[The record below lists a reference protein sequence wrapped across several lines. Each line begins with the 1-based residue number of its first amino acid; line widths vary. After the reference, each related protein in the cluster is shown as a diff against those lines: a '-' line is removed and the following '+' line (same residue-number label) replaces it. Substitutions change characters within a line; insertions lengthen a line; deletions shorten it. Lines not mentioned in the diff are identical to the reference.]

1 MKKTH
6 CPALVLLSVL
16 VSLPAASFAHNP
28 IIQTMYTAD
37 PAPMVHKGTLYLF
50 SSHDQDV
57 GEKNNFNMKD
67 WVLAT
72 TTDMVNW
79 TQHGAIAS
87 LRDFAW
93 AAKEISGWDGFDNGA
108 WAPQV
113 IERDGK
119 WYLYAP
125 VQGRGIGVLVA
136 DNPLGPYTDPIK
148 KPLIAGHA
156 GGLYDSIDPTVY
168 IDDKGQ
174 AYLAWGNPNLWSVK
188 LNKDMIS
195 YDTSVGEN
203 GIIRHPMTVKALGER
218 NPPDTQGTTLPKRA
232 LRGTSYEEGPWLYK
246 RKNLAYLFFAGGP
259 IPEHLAYA
267 TGPTPEGPWTYG
279 GVVMPPQSAFT
290 NHPGVVDF
298 KGKTY
303 LFYHNAALPGGDGFK
318 RSVAVDELKFNPD
331 GSVRTVQPTRE
342 GPAPVATLDPYQRV
356 EAETIAWSSGVKI
369 EPSSAGGQNV
379 RDIHDG
385 AYIQVRNVDFG
396 APGARAFMASLSSTA
411 KPKQATGAKIEI
423 RLGKLDG
430 QLIGTLPVSGT
441 GGQWKPQSVR
451 VSGASGVQDVFFV
464 FRGAAG
470 EELFKFDYWQFAHHD
485 LPADRDS
492 GAPRPGPAAKADR
505 AHNPVI
511 WADVPDIAVI
521 RVGKTYYMS
530 STTMHMSPG
539 LPIMKS
545 TDLVNWSMA
554 SYAYDTLADNEAF
567 RLENGK
573 NAYGEGSW
581 ASSLRYHDGMF
592 YASTFSATAGGRTH
606 IFATRDPGRG
616 PWKETSFEPAL
627 GDHSLFFD
635 DDGRVYMVFG
645 GGRISLI
652 ELKPDLSGFKPGG
665 VNKVI
670 IENVNALFGADQ
682 GGLKAEG
689 SQLSKINGRYYLFNI
704 ASPKTRWAR
713 TVIVH
718 RADKIDG
725 PYEGRIA
732 LDDRGIAQGG
742 LIDTP
747 EGKWY
752 AYLFKDNG
760 AVGRVPYLV
769 PVTWKDGWPVLG
781 QDGEVPMTLDIPAG
795 RQGRSGASGIV
806 ASDEFDRSPG
816 APALPLAW
824 QWNHNPEPR
833 NWSLT
838 KRPGYLSFVTSRVDS
853 SLPEARNTL
862 TQRTFGPDSFATT
875 SIDVSGMKDGDW
887 TGLAAFQKKYGFVGV
902 KMSAGAR
909 SLVMVSADSG
919 QPEEVASIPLSG
931 KTVHLKVECEFQSAP
946 DDARF
951 GVDENGA
958 KTYGIPGAPE
968 VARFSYSLDGKSWT
982 PIGRPSRLTYT
993 FPHFMGYRYALFYY
1007 STQTAGGRVDFDYYR
1022 IGQSG
1027 GSR

>member
-1 MKKTH
+1 MKKTS
-6 CPALVLLSVL
+6 CSAVVLLSVL
-16 VSLPAASFAHNP
+16 ASLPPASFAVNP
-28 IIQTMYTAD
+28 VIQTMYTAD
-37 PAPMVHKGTLYLF
+37 PAPMVHEGTLYLF
-50 SSHDQDV
+50 SSHDEDV
-57 GEKNNFNMKD
+57 GEKNSFNLKN

-79 TQHGAIAS
+79 TQHGVVAS
-87 LRDFAW
+87 LHDFPW

-136 DNPLGPYTDPIK
+136 DSPLGPYTDPIK

-174 AYLAWGNPNLWSVK
+174 AFLAWGNPNLWSVK

-203 GIIRHPMTVKALGER
+203 GIMRHPMTVAALGKR
-218 NPPDTQGTTLPKRA
+218 TPPDTVGFTIPKPA

-246 RKNLAYLFFAGGP
+246 RKNLYYLFFAGGP
-259 IPEHLAYA
+259 LPEHLAYS
-267 TGPTPEGPWTYG
+267 TGPTAEGPWTYG

-290 NHPGVVDF
+290 NHVGVVDF

-303 LFYHNAALPGGDGFK
+303 LFYHNAALKGGDGFK
-318 RSVAVDELKFNPD
+318 RSVSVEELKFNPD
-331 GSVRTVQPTRE
+331 GSVPTVQPTKE
-342 GPAPVATLDPYQRV
+342 GPAPVATLDPYKRV

-369 EPSSAGGQNV
+369 EPNSAGGQNV
-379 RDIHDG
+379 KDIHDG
-385 AYIQVRNVDFG
+385 DSIRVRNVDFG
-396 APGARAFMASLSSTA
+396 AAGARAFMASISSTA
-411 KPKQATGAKIEI
+411 KATAPTGAKVEI
-423 RLGKLDG
+423 RLDKLGG

-441 GGQWKPQSVR
+441 AGQWKPQSVL
-451 VSGASGVQDVFFV
+451 VSGASGIHDLVFV
-464 FRGAAG
+464 FRGAAAK
-470 EELFKFDYWQFAHHD
+470 ELFKFDYWQFAE
-485 LPADRDS
+485 LASATSQPLAAAPAH
-492 GAPRPGPAAKADR
+492 P
-505 AHNPVI
+505 AHNPLI

-554 SYAYDTLADNEAF
+554 SYAYDTLADNEAL

-573 NAYGEGSW
+573 NAYGAGSW
-581 ASSLRYHDGMF
+581 ASSLRFHDGVF
-592 YASTFSATAGGRTH
+592 YATTFSANTERTH
-606 IFATRDPGRG
+606 IYSTRDPDHG
-616 PWKETSFEPAL
+616 PWKETSFAPSL

-635 DDGRVYMVFG
+635 DDGRVYMVCG
-645 GGRISLI
+645 SGRISLV
-652 ELKPDLSGFKPGG
+652 ELKPDLSGIKPGG
-665 VNKVI
+665 VDKVI
-670 IENVNALFGADQ
+670 IENVNELFGTDQ
-682 GGLKAEG
+682 GGLRGEG
-689 SQLSKINGRYYLFNI
+689 SQLFKINGRYYLFNI

-713 TVIVH
+713 TVTIH
-718 RADKIDG
+718 RADSIDG

-742 LIDTP
+742 LVDTP

-752 AYLFKDNG
+752 AYLFKDNS
-760 AVGRVPYLV
+760 AVGRIPYLV
-769 PVTWKDGWPVLG
+769 PVTWKEGWPVLG
-781 QDGEVPMTLDIPAG
+781 KDGEVPMTLDIAAG
-795 RQGRSGASGIV
+795 GQGASGASGIV
-806 ASDEFDRSPG
+806 ANDEFDRLPD
-816 APALPLAW
+816 APPLPLAW

-838 KRPGYLSFVTSRVDS
+838 KRPGYMSFVTSRIDS
-853 SLPEARNTL
+853 GLSEARNTL
-862 TQRTFGPDSFATT
+862 TQRTFGPNSFATT

-887 TGLAAFQKKYGFVGV
+887 AGLSAFQKQYGFVGV
-902 KMSAGAR
+902 KMSGGAK
-909 SLVMVSADSG
+909 SLVMVSADAG
-919 QPEEVASIPLSG
+919 PLEEFASIPLSG
-931 KTVHLKVECEFQSAP
+931 NTVHLRVECEFESAP

-951 GVDENGA
+951 GIDGHSV
-958 KTYGIPGAPE
+958 KIYGKPGKPE

-982 PIGRPSRLTYT
+982 AIGRPSRLTYT

-1007 STQTAGGRVDFDYYR
+1007 STKSAGGRVDFDYYR
-1022 IGQSG
+1022 TGR
-1027 GSR
+1027 SR

>member
-1 MKKTH
+1 MKKSTRS
-6 CPALVLLSVL
+6 AAVLLSAL
-16 VSLPAASFAHNP
+16 TSLPLASFALNP
-28 IIQTMYTAD
+28 VIQTMYTAD
-37 PAPMVHKGTLYLF
+37 PAPMVHNGTLYLF
-50 SSHDQDV
+50 SSHDEEV
-57 GEKNNFNMKD
+57 GEKNNFNMKN

-79 TQHGAIAS
+79 TQHGVIAS
-87 LRDFAW
+87 LRDFPW
-93 AAKEISGWDGFDNGA
+93 AAKEISGWDGVDNGA
-108 WAPQV
+108 WAPQA
-113 IERDGK
+113 IEREGK

-125 VQGRGIGVLVA
+125 VHGRGIGVLVA
-136 DNPLGPYTDPIK
+136 DSPLGPYTDPIK
-148 KPLIAGHA
+148 KPLIAGQA
-156 GGLYDSIDPTVY
+156 GGLYDSIDPTVT

-203 GIIRHPMTVKALGER
+203 GIIRYPMTVKALGER
-218 NPPDTQGTTLPKRA
+218 NPPDKAGVTLPKPA

-246 RKNLAYLFFAGGP
+246 RKNLNYLFFAGGP
-259 IPEHLAYA
+259 IPEHLAYS

-290 NHPGVVDF
+290 NHAGVVDY

-331 GSVRTVQPTRE
+331 GSVQTVQPTRE
-342 GPAPVATLDPYQRV
+342 GPAPVATLDPYKRV

-369 EPSSAGGQNV
+369 EPNSAGGQNV

-385 AYIQVRNVDFG
+385 DHIQVRNVDFG
-396 APGARAFMASLSSTA
+396 NDGARAFMAILSSKA
-411 KPKQATGAKIEI
+411 KAIDTTGARIEI
-423 RLGKLDG
+423 RLDKLDG
-430 QLIGTLPVSGT
+430 QLIGTLPVRGT
-441 GGQWKPQSVR
+441 GGEWKRLSAR
-451 VSGASGVQDVFFV
+451 ISAAAGVHDLYFV

-470 EELFKFDYWQFAHHD
+470 EELFKFDYWQFSRHD
-485 LPADRDS
+485 PAVASR
-492 GAPRPGPAAKADR
+492 PRTAASANL
-505 AHNPVI
+505 AHNPLI

-554 SYAYDTLADNEAF
+554 SYAYETLVDDEAF

-573 NAYGEGSW
+573 NAYGAGSW
-581 ASSLRYHDGMF
+581 ASSLRYHDGVF
-592 YASTFSATAGGRTH
+592 HASTFSANTERTH
-606 IFATRDPGRG
+606 IYTTRDPDRG
-616 PWKETSFEPAL
+616 PWKESSFKPSL

-635 DDGRVYMVFG
+635 DDGRVYMVQG

-652 ELKPDLSGFKPGG
+652 ELLPDLSGIKPGG
-665 VNKVI
+665 VNQVI
-670 IENVNALFGADQ
+670 VENVNALFGPDQ
-682 GGLKAEG
+682 GGLKGEG

-704 ASPKTRWAR
+704 ASPGSRWAR
-713 TVIVH
+713 TAIVH
-718 RADKIDG
+718 RADTITG

-747 EGKWY
+747 DGKWY

-760 AVGRVPYLV
+760 AVGRIPYLI

-781 QDGEVPMTLDIPAG
+781 QDGEVPMTLDIAAG
-795 RQGRSGASGIV
+795 AQGASGASGIV
-806 ASDEFDRSPG
+806 ASDEFDRRPG

-838 KRPGYLSFVTSRVDS
+838 KRPGYLSFVTSRVDAT
-853 SLPEARNTL
+853 LPEARNTL
-862 TQRTFGPDSFATT
+862 TQRTFGPDSSATT
-875 SIDVSGMKDGDW
+875 SIDVRGMKDGDW
-887 TGLAAFQKKYGFVGV
+887 AGLSAFQKNYGFVGV
-902 KMSAGAR
+902 KMSGGAK

-919 QPEEVASIPLSG
+919 QPEEIAAIPLSG
-931 KTVHLKVECEFQSAP
+931 NTVHLKVDSTFQSAP
-946 DDARF
+946 EDARF
-951 GVDENGA
+951 SADEGRG
-958 KTYGIPGAPE
+958 KTYGLPGAPE
-968 VARFSYSLDGKSWT
+968 VARFSYSLDGKSWR
-982 PIGRPSRLTYT
+982 PIGRPSHLVYT
-993 FPHFMGYRYALFYY
+993 FPHFMGYRYALFFY
-1007 STQTAGGRVDFDYYR
+1007 STKTAGGRVDFDYYR
-1022 IGQSG
+1022 VGQSG
-1027 GSR
+1027 GAR

>member
-1 MKKTH
+1 MKKT
-6 CPALVLLSVL
+6 PRSALVVLSVL
-16 VSLPAASFAHNP
+16 ASLPAPSYALNP
-28 IIQTMYTAD
+28 VIQTMYTAD

-50 SSHDQDV
+50 SSHDEDV
-57 GEKNNFNMKD
+57 GEKNNFNMKN
-67 WVLAT
+67 WVLST

-87 LRDFAW
+87 LRDFPW

-108 WAPQV
+108 WAPQA

-136 DNPLGPYTDPIK
+136 DNPLGPYVDPLK

-203 GIIRHPMTVKALGER
+203 GIIGHPMTVKALGER
-218 NPPDTQGTTLPKRA
+218 TPPDTVGVTKPKPA

-246 RKNLAYLFFAGGP
+246 RKNLHYLFFAAGP
-259 IPEHLAYA
+259 IPEHLAYS
-267 TGPTPEGPWTYG
+267 TGPTAEGPWTYG
-279 GVVMPPQSAFT
+279 GVVMAPQSAFT
-290 NHPGVVDF
+290 NHPGVVDY

-303 LFYHNAALPGGDGFK
+303 LFYHTADLPGGDGFK

-331 GSVRTVQPTRE
+331 GSVPMVQPTRE
-342 GPAPVATLDPYQRV
+342 GPAPAATLDPYRRV

-369 EPSSAGGQNV
+369 EPSSAGGQNL

-385 AYIQVRNVDFG
+385 AYVQVRNVDFG
-396 APGARAFMASLSSTA
+396 ATGARAFMASLSSTA
-411 KPKQATGAKIEI
+411 LPRQATGATIEI
-423 RLGKLDG
+423 RLGKVDG
-430 QLIGTLPVSGT
+430 KLIGTLPVVGT
-441 GGQWKPQSVR
+441 GGQWKPQSTR
-451 VSGASGVQDVFFV
+451 VSGAAGVQDVFFV

-470 EELFKFDYWQFAHHD
+470 EELFKFDFWQFS
-485 LPADRDS
+485 PNADAS
-492 GAPRPGPAAKADR
+492 QPVPKALANP
-505 AHNPVI
+505 AHNPLI
-511 WADVPDIAVI
+511 WADVPDISLI

-554 SYAYDTLADNEAF
+554 SYTYDTLADNEAF

-573 NAYGEGSW
+573 NAYGAGSW
-581 ASSLRYHDGMF
+581 ASSIRYHDGVF
-592 YASTFSATAGGRTH
+592 HATTFAATTGGRTH
-606 IFATRDPGRG
+606 VYTTRDPERG
-616 PWKETSFEPAL
+616 PWKETNFEPL
-627 GDHSLFFD
+627 MNDHSLFFD
-635 DDGRVYMVFG
+635 NGRAYMVWG
-645 GGRISLI
+645 CNKIMLT
-652 ELKPDLSGFKPGG
+652 ELKSDLSGVKPGG
-665 VNKVI
+665 VNKPI
-670 IENVNALFGADQ
+670 IDHVNALFGAEQ
-682 GGLKAEG
+682 GGLCGEG

-718 RADKIDG
+718 RADAIDG
-725 PYEGRIA
+725 PYEGRIV

-742 LIDTP
+742 LVDTP

-781 QDGEVPMTLDIPAG
+781 KDGEVPMTLDIPAG
-795 RQGRSGASGIV
+795 AQGASGASGIV
-806 ASDEFDRSPG
+806 ASDEFDRLPG
-816 APALPLAW
+816 VPALPLAW
-824 QWNHNPEPR
+824 QWNHNPDPR

-838 KRPGYLSFVTSRVDS
+838 RRPGYLSFVTSRVDS
-853 SLPEARNTL
+853 SLLDARNTL

-875 SIDVSGMKDGDW
+875 SVDVSGMKDGDW
-887 TGLAAFQKKYGFVGV
+887 TGIAAFQAKYGFVGV
-902 KMSAGAR
+902 KMSNGAK
-909 SLVMVSADSG
+909 SLVMVSADSDK
-919 QPEEVASIPLSG
+919 PEEIASVPLSG
-931 KTVHLKVECEFQSAP
+931 NTVHLKVECEFQSAP
-946 DDARF
+946 EDARF
-951 GVDENGA
+951 GLDEGGA
-958 KTYGIPGAPE
+958 KVYGIPGKPE

-982 PIGRPSRLTYT
+982 PIGRPSRLAYT
-993 FPHFMGYRYALFYY
+993 FPHFMGYRYALFFY
-1007 STQTAGGRVDFDYYR
+1007 STKIAGGRVDFDYYR
-1022 IGQSG
+1022 IGQNG
-1027 GSR
+1027 GAH